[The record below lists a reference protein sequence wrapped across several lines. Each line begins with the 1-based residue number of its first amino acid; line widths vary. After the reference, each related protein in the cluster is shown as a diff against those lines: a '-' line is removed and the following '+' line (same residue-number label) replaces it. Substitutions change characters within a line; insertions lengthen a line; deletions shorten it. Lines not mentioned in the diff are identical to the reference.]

1 MSGVPGPLPSLPG
14 AGDRFKPGDVKQ
26 FSQLVQVAFILLAAV
41 AVYSFVTAARDGE
54 RRRLCGPLCH
64 LRPNYSARNRSAPDF
79 ERPSIG
85 PLGQKPLR
93 LSDYKGKV
101 VVLNFW
107 TKNCRP
113 CLEEMPSLA
122 ELASSVAKDPDVA
135 VVTVSTDDSVE
146 DVQST
151 LRSVLGGSGQA
162 PFVTGVDPESEVVG
176 GKYGT
181 KLYPETWFIDPRGV
195 IRARFDGAK
204 DWTSP
209 LVHDLIEELKQP
221 MACAVELENGRASG
235 DDAPTCDDI
244 AG

>member
-1 MSGVPGPLPSLPG
+1 GSVSENALERGPM
-14 AGDRFKPGDVKQ
+14 KQ
-26 FSQLVQVAFILLAAV
+26 FAQLIQAVFILLAAV

-64 LRPNYSARNRSAPDF
+64 LQPNYAAKNRTAPDF

-85 PLGQKPLR
+85 PAGQKPLR
-93 LSDYKGKV
+93 LSNYKGKV

-122 ELASSVAKDPDVA
+122 QLAASVANDPDVA
-135 VVTVSTDDSVE
+135 VVTVSTDDSVD
-146 DVQST
+146 DVQAT
-151 LRSVLGGSGQA
+151 LKSVLGGSA
-162 PFVTGVDPESEVVG
+162 PFVTGVDPESDVVG

-181 KLYPETWFIDPRGV
+181 KLYPETWFIDPKGV

-209 LVHDLIEELKQP
+209 LVHDLIDELKQP
-221 MACAVELENGRASG
+221 MACSVELENGRATG
-235 DDAPTCDDI
+235 
-244 AG
+244 